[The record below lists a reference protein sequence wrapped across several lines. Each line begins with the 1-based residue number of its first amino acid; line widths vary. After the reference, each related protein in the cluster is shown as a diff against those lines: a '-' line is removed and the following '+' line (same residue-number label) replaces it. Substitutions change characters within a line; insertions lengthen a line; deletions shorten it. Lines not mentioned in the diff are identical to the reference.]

1 MWESAEAKRL
11 KMARGKEEG
20 NVLDM
25 KLFCQYFREKK
36 HYIQQNYREASA
48 ETLVWLLELPLGN
61 QS

>member
-25 KLFCQYFREKK
+25 KLFCQYFKEKK
-36 HYIQQNYREASA
+36 HYI
-48 ETLVWLLELPLGN
+48 
-61 QS
+61 